1 MISFEP
7 TEDQRLILGTVSDF
21 AKGTLAPRAREME
34 AAAAVPE
41 DIRRTVHELG
51 LSMAAVPE
59 CLGGQGLGLLTAVMI
74 NAELAYGDPAAA
86 FGLPGFGPFWLA
98 AAELGTEA
106 QAKSLVAPLADPS
119 GISSYGAVAWSERAP
134 NRDYAGFRTT
144 AKKVVGGWEITGLKS
159 FVSNAELAQNVIVF
173 AQIDPSAGWNGIGAF
188 VVKKGNPGLKVSG
201 RHDTL
206 GLDCA
211 HFGELTFEAAKVSD
225 ADRLE
230 GGGDFVRA
238 CLRFFAKYGLVVAA
252 RQVGLA
258 RAAFDVA
265 REYCDIRKAFGK
277 PIGHFQ
283 AVAFTLADRHI
294 DGETARDLC
303 WRAAWSWDSGKD
315 ERVCLL
321 HTAQAVAQAHEVAM
335 RCGDDAVQLH
345 GGAGFMRDVIVE
357 KMMRDAK
364 QMALVGATAEQMDQL
379 AAAIELELPLD
390 PALVLPTPDTQ
401 AVFT

>member
-7 TEDQRLILGTVSDF
+7 TEDQRLIVATVAEY
-21 AKGTLAPRAREME
+21 AKTTLAPRAREFEKARAVAEDVRKAVHEMGL
-34 AAAAVPE
+34 ALAHVPE
-41 DIRRTVHELG
+41 
-51 LSMAAVPE
+51 A
-59 CLGGQGLGLLTAVMI
+59 LGGQGLGLLTAVMI
-74 NAELAYGDPAAA
+74 NEELAYGDPAAP
-86 FGLPGFGPFWLA
+86 FGLPGFGGFSLA
-98 AAELGTEA
+98 ALELGTEE
-106 QAKSLVAPLADPS
+106 QARALIEPFTDPTAHDRF
-119 GISSYGAVAWSERAP
+119 GAVAWSERAP
-134 NRDYAGFRTT
+134 NRERAGFTTT
-144 AKKVVGGWEITGLKS
+144 ATKSGDGWEITGTKS
-159 FVSNAELAQNVIVF
+159 FVGNAGLADAFIVF
-173 AQIDPSAGWNGIGAF
+173 AQIDADAGWNGLGAF
-188 VVKKGNPGLKVSG
+188 VVKKDNPGLALSG

-211 HFGELTFEAAKVSD
+211 GFGEIALEGAKVAA

-230 GGGDFVRA
+230 GGDDFTRTLV
-238 CLRFFAKYGLVVAA
+238 RFFAKFSLLVAA

-265 REYCDIRKAFGK
+265 RDYCDIRKAFGK

-294 DGETARDLC
+294 DAESARELC
-303 WRAAWSWDSGKD
+303 RRAAWAWDGAKNESA
-315 ERVCLL
+315 CLAY
-321 HTAQAVAQAHEVAM
+321 TAAAVATAHEGAM
-335 RCGDDAVQLH
+335 RCADDAVQLH

-364 QMALVGATAEQMDQL
+364 QIALSGATAEQMDQL
-379 AAAIELELPLD
+379 AAAVDLGVPLD